1 MQYPRYSQDSRFLEG
16 FKFGTGHI
24 RGEVA
29 STALPGVW
37 VRVGAAGSSR
47 SGRVLADKSASDC
60 FPSYAVILFFT
71 DLRYDADLRDAVGA
85 SVRSPLRQYF
95 SRSIRCL
102 KKLV

>member
-1 MQYPRYSQDSRFLEG
+1 MRYTRYSQDSRFLEG

-47 SGRVLADKSASDC
+47 SGRVLADKSASDY